1 MTRKIANKTRVCQR
15 GIIFILYSCVCSFFI
30 IALGEKSLKTVALRN
45 YMIQVQAREFNA
57 KTRMELSLRISL
69 LMQSLNECPLESE
82 KRKDPANDIILGYGR
97 SIKRLG
103 CGSDERRSDLVRW
116 DDSPKGRIHYYKNAG
131 FIEIDSIKGRCRLTQ
146 SGVNDL
152 TKLLSRARECGLEN
166 LGYKGK
172 IDSKL
177 IGDKPKKDKKSS
189 EKVCYASLSC
199 FSFDT
204 VDELIRDYADKMGFS
219 LREK

>member
-1 MTRKIANKTRVCQR
+1 MCQR
-15 GIIFILYSCVCSFFI
+15 GIIFRLYSCVCSFFI
-30 IALGEKSLKTVALRN
+30 IALGEESLKTVALRN
-45 YMIQVQAREFNA
+45 YMSQVQAREFNA

-69 LMQSLNECPLESE
+69 LMQSLNDSHLEQE
-82 KRKDPANDIILGYGR
+82 KRDDPANEIILGYGR
-97 SIKRLG
+97 AIKRLS
-103 CGSDERRSDLVRW
+103 CGSDEHRSDLVRW
-116 DDSPKGRIHYYKNAG
+116 DNSPKGRIHYYKNAG
-131 FIEIDSIKGRCRLTQ
+131 FIEIDSMTGRYRLTQ

-166 LGYKGK
+166 LGYIGI
-172 IDSKL
+172 IDPEL
-177 IGDKPKKDKKSS
+177 IEGEPKTNKKSS

-204 VDELIRDYADKMGFS
+204 VDELIRDYADKRGFR